1 MIGAAPGAAPEI
13 KPQNLNPNLTFSML
27 TAATID
33 TEVFDTMS
41 EQKGAPKA
49 DLLAGMAP
57 WHAMNRVGQ
66 PEEVAAPIV
75 FLASDAASFI
85 TGVNLRVDGGATLG

>member
-1 MIGAAPGAAPEI
+1 
-13 KPQNLNPNLTFSML
+13 ML

-33 TEVFDTMS
+33 TEAFDTMS